1 MSPWGCPAVGESPL
15 SIECRVKEIV
25 SLGSHDMFIADVV
38 NVLADDA
45 YIDPAT
51 GAFDLARANLLQYAH
66 GNYYATGDHLGRFGF
81 SVRKKK

>member
-1 MSPWGCPAVGESPL
+1 
-15 SIECRVKEIV
+15 
-25 SLGSHDMFIADVV
+25 MFIADVV